1 MKENRVGF
9 YNSEVQ
15 RNLGQRLKKQRMP
28 YARNPYIKAAL
39 KNGFLVEWIETQEK
53 IRIEPQKYLSLIDVM
68 EKLMAFPQMK
78 KEKEVWQKIRKIKKN
93 IMVLQL

>member
-1 MKENRVGF
+1 
-9 YNSEVQ
+9 
-15 RNLGQRLKKQRMP
+15 MP

-78 KEKEVWQKIRKIKKN
+78 KEKDVWQKIRKIKKN
-93 IMVLQL
+93 SMVLQL